1 MKKLESLF
9 VKKMFLENLIKEAY
23 IKGEANSRLERLEEA
38 LKDVEYEIDIENIKA
53 FA

>member
-9 VKKMFLENLIKEAY
+9 VKKIFLESLIKEAY
-23 IKGEANSRLERLEEA
+23 IKGEANHRLERLEEA
-38 LKDVEYEIDIENIKA
+38 LKDVEFQIDIENIKA

>member
-23 IKGEANSRLERLEEA
+23 IKGEANYRLERLEEA
-38 LKDVEYEIDIENIKA
+38 LGENAIFPGMDAFKIKR
-53 FA
+53 

>member
-9 VKKMFLENLIKEAY
+9 VKRMFLDNLITEAY
-23 IKGEANSRLERLEEA
+23 VPGEANSRLERLEEA

>member
-9 VKKMFLENLIKEAY
+9 VKKMFLENLIQEAS
-23 IKGEANSRLERLEEA
+23 IKGEANHRIERLEEA